1 MPILELAKKKK
12 LSISRVEEYY
22 NALRT
27 NIQLSGENIKVIAV
41 SSTFPGEGKTTTSTN
56 LALTFANAGYKTL
69 LIDAD
74 IRNSKMLGGVF
85 RSSEKITG
93 LTEYLS
99 GNTDLSQ
106 GLCETDEENLFV
118 ITSGQA
124 SPNPT
129 ALVQSEKF
137 EVMMD
142 VLRRHY
148 DYIIVDTPPIGMV
161 VDATLISKFC
171 DASMLVVAS
180 NVVKRKMVQK
190 SKTQLEQSSTPFLGV
205 VLNKYNVQADKYGFY
220 GFYGSYGHYGDRLRE
235 EKKSEK

>member
-27 NIQLSGENIKVIAV
+27 NIQLSGEDIKVIAV

-56 LALTFANAGYKTL
+56 LALTFAKAGHKTL

-85 RSSEKITG
+85 KSGEKVSG
-93 LTEYLS
+93 LTEYLAR
-99 GNTDLSQ
+99 NTDLSQ

-129 ALVQSEKF
+129 ALLQSERF
-137 EVMMD
+137 TTMMS

-161 VDATLISKFC
+161 VDATLITKVC
-171 DASMLVVAS
+171 DASLLVVS
-180 NVVKRKMVQK
+180 TNEVKRKMVQK

-220 GFYGSYGHYGDRLRE
+220 GSYGHYGDNLSKE
-235 EKKSEK
+235 E

>member
-161 VDATLISKFC
+161 IDATLISKFC

-205 VLNKYNVQADKYGFY
+205 ILNKYNVEADKYGFY
-220 GFYGSYGHYGDRLRE
+220 GLYGNYGDRLRE

>member
-41 SSTFPGEGKTTTSTN
+41 SSTLPGEGKTTTSTN

-74 IRNSKMLGGVF
+74 IRNSKMLGGVY

-161 VDATLISKFC
+161 IDATLISKFC

-205 VLNKYNVQADKYGFY
+205 ILNKYNVEADKYGFY
-220 GFYGSYGHYGDRLRE
+220 GSYGNYGDRLRE
-235 EKKSEK
+235 EEKKSEK

>member
-41 SSTFPGEGKTTTSTN
+41 SSTLPGEGKTTTSTN

-161 VDATLISKFC
+161 IDATLISKFC

-205 VLNKYNVQADKYGFY
+205 ILNKYNVEADKYGFY
-220 GFYGSYGHYGDRLRE
+220 GSYGNYGDRLRE
-235 EKKSEK
+235 EEKKSEK